1 MAESTKI
8 EFWFDPV
15 CPWAWMT
22 SRWIQEVERLRDGV
36 EVDWNV
42 MSLAIL
48 NEGRDMDDAHKKSH
62 AFSKRACQVAA
73 GVKAELGNE
82 AMVKFYDTIGT
93 INHNEGRSGE
103 EGTLEEAVEKAGVP
117 AEFLTRADNGE
128 FDELLLA
135 SHNGAIDRVG
145 DEVGT
150 PVIAVNGVAFFGPV
164 ISPAPKGDMAL
175 QLFDGVVAAAGY
187 DGFFEIKRSR
197 TRGPQFD

>member
-1 MAESTKI
+1 MAESTKV

-93 INHNEGRSGE
+93 INHNEGRLGE

-135 SHNGAIDRVG
+135 SHNGAIHRVG

-164 ISPAPKGDMAL
+164 ISPAPRGDMAL

>member
-1 MAESTKI
+1 MAENTKV

-48 NEGRDMDDAHKKSH
+48 NEDRDMNDAHKKSH

-103 EGTLEEAVEKAGVP
+103 EGTLEEAVEKDGVP
-117 AEFLTRADNGE
+117 AEFVTRAENGE